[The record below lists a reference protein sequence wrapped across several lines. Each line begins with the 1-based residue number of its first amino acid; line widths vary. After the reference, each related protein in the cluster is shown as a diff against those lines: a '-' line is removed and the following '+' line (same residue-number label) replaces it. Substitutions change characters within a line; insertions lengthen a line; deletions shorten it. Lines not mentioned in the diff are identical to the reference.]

1 MTAVVGTAGPG
12 QSPAAPVATPPTADT
27 AAGPVTG
34 ERVATPH
41 GAARAAR
48 AVRAV
53 PPAWYLRLVSALV
66 VLLVVT
72 QRIGVPAGGET
83 TSIAIPLAYAFV
95 AVSLASRLLTV
106 SRLRAGLFTVAVS
119 ALLLTT
125 ATVSWLGWGAEFSM
139 SSLGL
144 LVVTYVPWLLRARE
158 PYGAAVVARA
168 GHTFVW
174 TMLVLSVLG
183 AGQLAAQFAG
193 VWTWEDYLDDVLSS
207 EYRVPGYNFTNEL
220 TYGHS
225 IAKAT
230 GFVLLEPSF
239 LSQFC
244 AVAILVGIMLRVR
257 TWKLLVLAAGLGSA
271 VSGTGLVLL
280 AVGGVLL
287 LLRSPRRLRIG
298 YVVVAAVVPA
308 VILESPV
315 GEYFLA
321 RDDELSSQNSSGYSR
336 FVAPFEQVWNGLLD
350 EPLRFFVGNGPGSV
364 TRVLLSEENGGIDV
378 NYSVLPKLA
387 FEYGILAGGLFLLF
401 LVLALVD
408 RAPWR
413 VVPAALVFMVLVLSG
428 ALLQPQTAYVVWLLA
443 GIGASTRPPDL
454 PWRPRRMRRVSGRTA
469 A

>member
-1 MTAVVGTAGPG
+1 
-12 QSPAAPVATPPTADT
+12 
-27 AAGPVTG
+27 
-34 ERVATPH
+34 
-41 GAARAAR
+41 
-48 AVRAV
+48 
-53 PPAWYLRLVSALV
+53 
-66 VLLVVT
+66 
-72 QRIGVPAGGET
+72 
-83 TSIAIPLAYAFV
+83 
-95 AVSLASRLLTV
+95 
-106 SRLRAGLFTVAVS
+106 
-119 ALLLTT
+119 
-125 ATVSWLGWGAEFSM
+125 
-139 SSLGL
+139 
-144 LVVTYVPWLLRARE
+144 
-158 PYGAAVVARA
+158 
-168 GHTFVW
+168 
-174 TMLVLSVLG
+174 
-183 AGQLAAQFAG
+183 
-193 VWTWEDYLDDVLSS
+193 
-207 EYRVPGYNFTNEL
+207 
-220 TYGHS
+220 
-225 IAKAT
+225 
-230 GFVLLEPSF
+230 
-239 LSQFC
+239 
-244 AVAILVGIMLRVR
+244 
-257 TWKLLVLAAGLGSA
+257 
-271 VSGTGLVLL
+271 
-280 AVGGVLL
+280 
-287 LLRSPRRLRIG
+287 
-298 YVVVAAVVPA
+298 VVVAAVVPA